1 MKIGLFSDP
10 HYCQS
15 DDVGGDRRAKL
26 SYEKTKIAMTKF
38 KEAGVEIC
46 FCLGDLTDN
55 AKEDTREI
63 SKANL
68 KEMMCLINSFGIP
81 FYLVPG
87 NHDFL
92 LLKREDLNAEN
103 IDTPPYVIETKEYNF
118 IVLDANYRS
127 DFEHFDTAGVVWY
140 DSNLPPF
147 QCEFLKN
154 ALEESQKPCIVLVHE
169 NLDPTVEHQ
178 CIIKNHEEIKNI
190 IDQSKKVKMVIQ
202 GHHHEGSY
210 LKINGIPYLTVKG
223 MCQGEEIPFEILDI

>member
-26 SYEKTKIAMTKF
+26 SYEKIKVAMGKF
-38 KEAGVEIC
+38 KESGVELC

-55 AKEDTREI
+55 AQGDTREI

-68 KEMMCLINSFGIP
+68 KEITELINSFGIP

-87 NHDFL
+87 NHDYL
-92 LLKREDLNAEN
+92 MLKREDLKEEN
-103 IDTPPYVIETKEYNF
+103 IDTPPYVIETEEYNF

-127 DFEHFDTAGVVWY
+127 DLEHFDTAGVVWY

-147 QCEFLKN
+147 QCEFLKKALN
-154 ALEESQKPCIVLVHE
+154 ASEKSCIVLVHE
-169 NLDPTVEHQ
+169 NLDPTVDRQ
-178 CIIKNHEEIKNI
+178 CIIRNHEEIKSI
-190 IDQSKKVKMVIQ
+190 IDQSGKVKMVIQ
-202 GHHHEGSY
+202 GHHHDGSY
-210 LKINGIPYLTVKG
+210 TEINGIPYLTVKG
-223 MCQGEEIPFEILDI
+223 MCQGEKIPFEILDI